1 MASAAQSL
9 SAAENTRVKL
19 TKRHRVGIVV
29 SSYYNEITYKLRDA
43 AIETLKQSGIREK
56 DLFVVEAPG
65 TFELPLAAQMLYKSK
80 RLSAVICLGCV
91 IKGETDHDKYINHAV
106 ADELMRL
113 GTANNAPFVF
123 GVLTPNNRQQA
134 EDRAGG
140 KHGNKGVECANAAL
154 QMLALKEKL
163 AKK

>member
-106 ADELMRL
+106 AGELMHL

-123 GVLTPNNRQQA
+123 GVLTPNTRQQA

-154 QMLALKEKL
+154 QMLALKEQL
-163 AKK
+163 TKK